1 MFGNSV
7 VRVSAPVLGWATSL
21 LRDRAEEAR
30 VRAGEEVG
38 ALMENITMIAMPDAH
53 AFLPR
58 LVAPATYRF
67 PGSALPIGGALELTG
82 GPAKRR
88 TATDPRQHL
97 IRTPMI

>member
-1 MFGNSV
+1 MN
-7 VRVSAPVLGWATSL
+7 TK
-21 LRDRAEEAR
+21 
-30 VRAGEEVG
+30 
-38 ALMENITMIAMPDAH
+38 IQTPDAY

-58 LVAPATYRF
+58 SVAPTMFRF
-67 PGSALPIGGALELTG
+67 QGIAAPIGGSALELTG

>member
-1 MFGNSV
+1 
-7 VRVSAPVLGWATSL
+7 
-21 LRDRAEEAR
+21 
-30 VRAGEEVG
+30 
-38 ALMENITMIAMPDAH
+38 MESITMFATPDAY

-58 LVAPATYRF
+58 LVAPVTFRSQ
-67 PGSALPIGGALELTG
+67 GIALPIGGGALELTG